1 VAQLDGCLVRR
12 ADSERAAATHAVSGA
27 LAAVNLALIAKL
39 FPALLLLSNVGAAFM
54 AFSHK
59 DWQRGVYWLASAV
72 CIGCVAW

>member
-1 VAQLDGCLVRR
+1 VTIWSPIVVDEVLR
-12 ADSERAAATHAVSGA
+12 A
-27 LAAVNLALIAKL
+27 LPAVNFALLARL
-39 FPALLLLSNVGAAFM
+39 FPAVLLLCNAGAAFM